1 MVATLTA
8 NNNKGEKMAIPVD
21 DLLPILKA
29 AYEVLQES
37 PGRQGHVSDIAEAA
51 VLRNKNMGMSKDDF
65 AAKLT
70 ASLAAH
76 VKREGA
82 LFARVVGKKG
92 ENGKPASYKKGMYRL
107 RQVRTVRPE
116 PAPPVQVDTS
126 YLGKAGEMAVM
137 SELLFWG
144 FNPSL
149 MTVDNG
155 IDIVASKNNTYYHL
169 QVKTSSPRADGKF
182 GFTIRTAAFDANHSN
197 STFYVFV
204 MRDGSSNT
212 FVVIPSSH
220 LLLLRKHGTIKNSET
235 SLSII
240 IAVEDKGKTFKLN
253 GKENVGLFVN
263 GFGLI
268 C

>member
-1 MVATLTA
+1 
-8 NNNKGEKMAIPVD
+8 MAIQVD
-21 DLLPILKA
+21 GLLPILRA
-29 AYEVLQES
+29 AYDIMQAM
-37 PGRQGHVSDIAEAA
+37 PGKQGHVNEIADIAASQ
-51 VLRNKNMGMSKDDF
+51 NKNMAMTKEDF
-65 AAKLT
+65 AAKLSS
-70 ASLAAH
+70 ALAAH

-82 LFARVVGKKG
+82 LFARVAGKKD
-92 ENGKPASYKKGMYRL
+92 EKGKPVSYKKGIYRL
-107 RQVRTVRPE
+107 RQVRTPKIEVVPLPITVE
-116 PAPPVQVDTS
+116 PS
-126 YLGKAGEMAVM
+126 FLGKAGEMAVM

-155 IDIVASKNNTYYHL
+155 IDIVASKNNAYYHL

-204 MRDGSSNT
+204 MRNGSSNT

-220 LLLLRKHGTIKNSET
+220 LLLLRKHGTIKDSET
-235 SLSII
+235 SLSIL